1 MGFAMRYIGG
11 LLLFAALIVATD
23 GLTFVLLTR

>member
-1 MGFAMRYIGG
+1 MGFALRYIGG
-11 LLLFAALIVATD
+11 LLLFTALIAAAD